1 MDYLRSGFIH
11 IAGLSLRETQE
22 LETEALFYQLT
33 DLIQLLRPPQYFIFA
48 IGGKDNGNTW
58 NSVERFDS
66 QNNGWIECP
75 SMGARRNSAGN
86 HSTHLLSFI
95 SSMHTLKIFDW
106 SQNLICVLIDTL
118 AIVIC
123 GFNKTQLIYHCTLT
137 ID

>member
-1 MDYLRSGFIH
+1 LDYLRSGSIH
-11 IAGLSLRETQE
+11 IAGLSLREMQE

-86 HSTHLLSFI
+86 HSTHFTHFI
-95 SSMHTLKIFDW
+95 R
-106 SQNLICVLIDTL
+106 
-118 AIVIC
+118 
-123 GFNKTQLIYHCTLT
+123 CTLT
-137 ID
+137 IA